1 MKHFG
6 YYAKPPLDYPANEL
20 NVSQVIAPNGQ
31 PYPPASPKED
41 IGRIGIGQGGVIV
54 TPLQDAMDAAAVANG
69 GTLMTP
75 HMTSRIVNQ
84 DGVTAQTISPT
95 VYQRVMSPASARA
108 VTGMMEKVVEEGTGT
123 TVQIPGVTIAGK
135 TGTASI
141 GASGSNLTQPSF
153 VAFAP
158 AENPK
163 VAIAVMIDQSQGGF
177 GATVA
182 APVAKAVIQTL
193 LAEGK

>member
-1 MKHFG
+1 
-6 YYAKPPLDYPANEL
+6 
-20 NVSQVIAPNGQ
+20 
-31 PYPPASPKED
+31 
-41 IGRIGIGQGGVIV
+41 VIV

-75 HMTSRIVNQ
+75 HMTSKIVNS
-84 DGVTAQTISPT
+84 DGATVETINPT
-95 VYQRVMSPASARA
+95 VYQQVMSAASARG

-123 TVQIPGVTIAGK
+123 TVQIPGITIAGK

-158 AENPK
+158 AQSPK

-177 GATVA
+177 GAQVA
-182 APVAKAVIQTL
+182 APIAKSVIQTL
-193 LAEGK
+193 LAEGR